1 MSDNKDH
8 KIPQRLEVM
17 EKTVRNMRIAIIMIA
32 AFFVYQALAPSGL
45 WKGIEVKE
53 IVKMKELIIIDDHG
67 HEWARLGAG
76 SDGGRLILDNEAGN
90 RLKLSPDVIR
100 ILKTAGDGYIEQVQ
114 LDDSNMIFYDEDGKP
129 LDIFPLYV
137 PTDE

>member
-90 RLKLSPDVIR
+90 RFEIV
-100 ILKTAGDGYIEQVQ
+100 T
-114 LDDSNMIFYDEDGKP
+114 
-129 LDIFPLYV
+129 
-137 PTDE
+137 